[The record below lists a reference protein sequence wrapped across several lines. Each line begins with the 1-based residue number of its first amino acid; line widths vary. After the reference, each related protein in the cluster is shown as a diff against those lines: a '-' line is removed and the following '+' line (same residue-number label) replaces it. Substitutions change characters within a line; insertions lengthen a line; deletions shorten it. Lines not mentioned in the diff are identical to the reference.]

1 MKAAEEVRAVS
12 CVLLIEDDRDYL
24 ELMKNALESAGFRVE
39 TAGNGNEGIKMFSAH
54 PCGIVITDILMPG
67 KEGYET
73 ILTLR
78 QLLPTVRIIAI
89 SGGGSTGR
97 GEDLLRH
104 AKAFGAQRT
113 LSKPIVMKDLVSMV
127 RQLTAE

>member
-1 MKAAEEVRAVS
+1 MPY
-12 CVLLIEDDRDYL
+12 VLLIEDDLDLL
-24 ELMKNALESAGFRVE
+24 ELMKNALENAGFTVI
-39 TAGNGNEGIKMFSAH
+39 TAANGDEGIRIFSAH
-54 PCGIVITDILMPG
+54 PCRIVVTDLLMPV

-73 ILTLR
+73 ILAIK

-104 AKAFGAQRT
+104 AKAFGAHVT
-113 LSKPIVMKDLVSMV
+113 MSKPIIVKDLVSIV
-127 RQLTAE
+127 RQLAAG